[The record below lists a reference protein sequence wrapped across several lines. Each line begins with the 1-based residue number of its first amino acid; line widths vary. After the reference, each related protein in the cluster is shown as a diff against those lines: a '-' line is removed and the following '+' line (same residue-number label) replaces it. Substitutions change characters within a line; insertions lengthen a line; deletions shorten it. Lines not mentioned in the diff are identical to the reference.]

1 MSLRPEQD
9 ATRTTDYPSRMAVT
23 KPSNLAIQTLTTI
36 HEYVLKNGYVCRQNI
51 KATVTC
57 GGFLTAITSTYF
69 IGTTEVDRFKFIDVV
84 ENGDFV

>member
-9 ATRTTDYPSRMAVT
+9 ATRVTDYPSRMAVT

-36 HEYVLKNGYVCRQNI
+36 HEYVLKNGYVCSQVI

-57 GGFLTAITSTYF
+57 GGFLASVTSTYF
-69 IGTTEVDRFKFIDVV
+69 IGSVEVDRFKFIDVV
-84 ENGDFV
+84 ENGDFI